1 MLMMYLLLV
10 LLNIILAFSL
20 FSWKR
25 QICEITKQISEN
37 KKLRISLSNKQ
48 IEKLAGIINEKKH
61 LEQKTNI
68 QIIQEKE
75 QLKHSIANI
84 SHDLRTPLT
93 SIQGYLTL
101 LKDCEDKEEQ
111 EHYFSVIQAKTDY
124 LTELVQI
131 FYDLSLIESDDYILG
146 IEKIDVNR
154 IVTDCLIS
162 KYNELKEL
170 SPTIKIEN
178 APVWIIGN
186 AVACKRIID
195 NLVTNAIRYSND
207 YIEIVMDADGI
218 FTVKNTTSELKNID
232 VNILF
237 QKFYTVDTSRS
248 NGNTGLGL
256 YIVKELLNKIEG
268 GIKEISYKNNILTV
282 SVYFKLYKQKC
293 DICSLGQ
300 RTI

>member
-1 MLMMYLLLV
+1 MMYLLLV

-25 QICEITKQISEN
+25 QICEITKQINEN
-37 KKLRISLSNKQ
+37 KKLRISLSSKQ
-48 IEKLAGIINEKKH
+48 IEKLAGIINEKND
-61 LEQKTNI
+61 LEQKTKVR
-68 QIIQEKE
+68 IIQEKE
-75 QLKHSIANI
+75 QLKHSIADI

-111 EHYFSVIQAKTDY
+111 EHYFSVIQAKTNY
-124 LTELVQI
+124 LTELLQI
-131 FYDLSLIESDDYILG
+131 FYDLSLIESEDYILE

-154 IVTDCLIS
+154 IVTDCLID

-170 SPTIKIEN
+170 TPTIKIEN

-195 NLVTNAIRYSND
+195 NLVTNAIRYSD
-207 YIEIVMDADGI
+207 DDIEIVMDADGI

-268 GIKEISYKNNILTV
+268 GIKEISYKNNILTI
-282 SVYFKLYKQKC
+282 SVYFKLCY
-293 DICSLGQ
+293 
-300 RTI
+300 

>member
-1 MLMMYLLLV
+1 MVYLLLV
-10 LLNIILAFSL
+10 LLNLILAFSL

-48 IEKLAGIINEKKH
+48 IEKLAGIINEKNY
-61 LEQKTNI
+61 LEQKAKI

-101 LKDCEDKEEQ
+101 LKGCEDKEEQ
-111 EHYFSVIQAKTDY
+111 EHYFSVIQAKADY
-124 LTELVQI
+124 LTELLQI
-131 FYDLSLIESDDYILG
+131 FYDLSLIESDDYIFG
-146 IEKIDVNR
+146 IEKLDVNR
-154 IVTDCLIS
+154 IVTDCLID

-170 SPTIKIEN
+170 TPSVKIEN
-178 APVWIIGN
+178 APVWVTGN
-186 AVACKRIID
+186 AVACKRIIE
-195 NLVTNAIRYSND
+195 NLVTNAIRYSNG
-207 YIEIVMDADGI
+207 YIEIVVDANGI

-237 QKFYTVDTSRS
+237 QKFYTVDTLRS

-268 GIKEISYKNNILTV
+268 GIKEVSYKNNILTI
-282 SVYFKLYKQKC
+282 SVFFKLC
-293 DICSLGQ
+293 N
-300 RTI
+300 

>member
-1 MLMMYLLLV
+1 MMYLLLV

-48 IEKLAGIINEKKH
+48 IVKLAGIINEKND
-61 LEQKTNI
+61 LEQKTKVK
-68 QIIQEKE
+68 IIQEKE

-124 LTELVQI
+124 LTELLQI

-154 IVTDCLIS
+154 IVTDCLID

-170 SPTIKIEN
+170 TPTIKIEN
-178 APVWIIGN
+178 TPVWIIGN

-195 NLVTNAIRYSND
+195 NLVTNAIRYSDD

-268 GIKEISYKNNILTV
+268 GIKEISYKNNILTI
-282 SVYFKLYKQKC
+282 SVYFKLCY
-293 DICSLGQ
+293 
-300 RTI
+300 

>member
-1 MLMMYLLLV
+1 MVYLLLV
-10 LLNIILAFSL
+10 LLNLILAFSL

-48 IEKLAGIINEKKH
+48 IEKLAGIINEKNY
-61 LEQKTNI
+61 LEQKAKI

-101 LKDCEDKEEQ
+101 LKGCEDKEEQ
-111 EHYFSVIQAKTDY
+111 EHYFSVIQAKADY
-124 LTELVQI
+124 LTELLQI
-131 FYDLSLIESDDYILG
+131 FYDLSLIESDDYIFG
-146 IEKIDVNR
+146 IEKLDVNR
-154 IVTDCLIS
+154 IVTDCLID

-170 SPTIKIEN
+170 TPSVKIEN
-178 APVWIIGN
+178 APVWVTGN

-195 NLVTNAIRYSND
+195 NLVTNAIRYSNG
-207 YIEIVMDADGI
+207 YIEIVVDANGI

-237 QKFYTVDTSRS
+237 QKFYTVDTLRS

-268 GIKEISYKNNILTV
+268 GIKEVSYKNNILTI
-282 SVYFKLYKQKC
+282 SVFFKLC
-293 DICSLGQ
+293 N
-300 RTI
+300 

>member
-1 MLMMYLLLV
+1 MMYLLLV

-48 IEKLAGIINEKKH
+48 IEKLAGIINEKND
-61 LEQKTNI
+61 LEQKTKVK
-68 QIIQEKE
+68 IIQEKE

-111 EHYFSVIQAKTDY
+111 EHYFSVIQAKTNY
-124 LTELVQI
+124 LTELLQI

-154 IVTDCLIS
+154 IVTDCLID

-170 SPTIKIEN
+170 TPTIKIEN
-178 APVWIIGN
+178 TPVWIIGN

-195 NLVTNAIRYSND
+195 NLVTNAIRYSDD

-268 GIKEISYKNNILTV
+268 GIKEISYKNNILTI
-282 SVYFKLYKQKC
+282 SVYFKLCY
-293 DICSLGQ
+293 
-300 RTI
+300 

>member
-1 MLMMYLLLV
+1 M
-10 LLNIILAFSL
+10 AFSL

-37 KKLRISLSNKQ
+37 KKLRISLSSKQ
-48 IEKLAGIINEKKH
+48 IEKLAGIINEKND
-61 LEQKTNI
+61 LEQKTKVR
-68 QIIQEKE
+68 IIQEKE
-75 QLKHSIANI
+75 QLKHSIADI

-111 EHYFSVIQAKTDY
+111 EHYFSVIQAKTNY
-124 LTELVQI
+124 LTELLQI
-131 FYDLSLIESDDYILG
+131 FYDLSLIESEDYILE

-154 IVTDCLIS
+154 IVTDCLID

-170 SPTIKIEN
+170 TPTIKIEN

-195 NLVTNAIRYSND
+195 NLVTNAIRYSD
-207 YIEIVMDADGI
+207 DDIEIVMDADGI

-268 GIKEISYKNNILTV
+268 GIKEISYKNNILTI
-282 SVYFKLYKQKC
+282 SVYFKLCY
-293 DICSLGQ
+293 
-300 RTI
+300 

>member
-1 MLMMYLLLV
+1 MMYLLLV

-48 IEKLAGIINEKKH
+48 IEKLAGIINEKND
-61 LEQKTNI
+61 LEQKTKVR
-68 QIIQEKE
+68 IIQEKE
-75 QLKHSIANI
+75 QLKHSIADI

-111 EHYFSVIQAKTDY
+111 EHYFSVIQAKTNY
-124 LTELVQI
+124 LTELLQI
-131 FYDLSLIESDDYILG
+131 FYDLSLIESEDYILE

-154 IVTDCLIS
+154 IVTDCLID

-170 SPTIKIEN
+170 TPTIKIEN
-178 APVWIIGN
+178 AHVWISGN
-186 AVACKRIID
+186 AVACQRIIE
-195 NLVTNAIRYSND
+195 NVVTNAIRYSD
-207 YIEIVMDADGI
+207 DDIGIVMDADGI

-268 GIKEISYKNNILTV
+268 GIKEISYKNNILTI
-282 SVYFKLYKQKC
+282 SVYFKLCY
-293 DICSLGQ
+293 
-300 RTI
+300 

>member
-1 MLMMYLLLV
+1 MMYLLLV

-48 IEKLAGIINEKKH
+48 IVKLAGIINEKND
-61 LEQKTNI
+61 LEQKTKVK
-68 QIIQEKE
+68 IIQEKE

-124 LTELVQI
+124 LTELLQI

-154 IVTDCLIS
+154 IVTDCLID

-170 SPTIKIEN
+170 TPTIKIEN
-178 APVWIIGN
+178 TPVWIIGN

-195 NLVTNAIRYSND
+195 NLVTNAIRYSD
-207 YIEIVMDADGI
+207 DDIEIVMDADGI

-268 GIKEISYKNNILTV
+268 GIKEISYKNNILTI
-282 SVYFKLYKQKC
+282 SVYFKLCY
-293 DICSLGQ
+293 
-300 RTI
+300 

>member
-1 MLMMYLLLV
+1 MLMVYLLLV
-10 LLNIILAFSL
+10 LLNLILAFSL

-37 KKLRISLSNKQ
+37 RKLRISLSNKQ
-48 IEKLAGIINEKKH
+48 IEKLAGIINEKNY
-61 LEQKTNI
+61 LEQKAKI

-101 LKDCEDKEEQ
+101 LKGCEDKEEQ
-111 EHYFSVIQAKTDY
+111 EHYFSVIQAKADY
-124 LTELVQI
+124 LTELLQI
-131 FYDLSLIESDDYILG
+131 FYDLSLIESDDYIFG
-146 IEKIDVNR
+146 IEKLDVNR
-154 IVTDCLIS
+154 IVTDCLID

-170 SPTIKIEN
+170 TPSVKIEN
-178 APVWIIGN
+178 APVWVTGN
-186 AVACKRIID
+186 AVACKRIIE
-195 NLVTNAIRYSND
+195 NLVTNAIRYSNG
-207 YIEIVMDADGI
+207 YIEIVVDANGI

-237 QKFYTVDTSRS
+237 QKFYTVDTLRS

-268 GIKEISYKNNILTV
+268 GIKEVSYKNNILTI
-282 SVYFKLYKQKC
+282 SVFFKLC
-293 DICSLGQ
+293 N
-300 RTI
+300 

>member
-1 MLMMYLLLV
+1 MMYLLLV

-48 IEKLAGIINEKKH
+48 IEKLAGIINEKND
-61 LEQKTNI
+61 LEQKTKVR
-68 QIIQEKE
+68 IIQEKE
-75 QLKHSIANI
+75 QLKHSIADI

-111 EHYFSVIQAKTDY
+111 EHYFSVIQAKTNY
-124 LTELVQI
+124 LTELLQI
-131 FYDLSLIESDDYILG
+131 FYDLSLIESEDYILE

-154 IVTDCLIS
+154 IVTDCLID

-170 SPTIKIEN
+170 TPTIKIEN

-195 NLVTNAIRYSND
+195 NLVTNAIRYSD
-207 YIEIVMDADGI
+207 DDIEIVMDADGI

-268 GIKEISYKNNILTV
+268 GIKEISYKNNILTI
-282 SVYFKLYKQKC
+282 SIYFNLCY
-293 DICSLGQ
+293 
-300 RTI
+300 

>member
-25 QICEITKQISEN
+25 QICEITKQFSEN

-178 APVWIIGN
+178 APVWITGN

>member
-1 MLMMYLLLV
+1 MMYLLLV

-37 KKLRISLSNKQ
+37 KKLRISLSSKQ
-48 IEKLAGIINEKKH
+48 IEKLAGIINEKND
-61 LEQKTNI
+61 LEQKTKVR
-68 QIIQEKE
+68 IIQEKE
-75 QLKHSIANI
+75 QLKHSIADI

-111 EHYFSVIQAKTDY
+111 EHYFSVIQAKTNY
-124 LTELVQI
+124 LTELLQI
-131 FYDLSLIESDDYILG
+131 FYDLSLIESEDYILE

-154 IVTDCLIS
+154 IVTDCLID

-170 SPTIKIEN
+170 TPTIKIEN

-195 NLVTNAIRYSND
+195 NLVTNAIRYSD
-207 YIEIVMDADGI
+207 DDIEIVMDADGI

-268 GIKEISYKNNILTV
+268 GIKEISYKNNILTI
-282 SVYFKLYKQKC
+282 SVYFKLCY
-293 DICSLGQ
+293 
-300 RTI
+300 

>member
-48 IEKLAGIINEKKH
+48 IEKLAGIINEKND
-61 LEQKTNI
+61 LEQKTKVR
-68 QIIQEKE
+68 IIQEKE
-75 QLKHSIANI
+75 QLKHSIADI

-111 EHYFSVIQAKTDY
+111 EHYFSVIQAKTNY
-124 LTELVQI
+124 LTELLQI
-131 FYDLSLIESDDYILG
+131 FYDLSLIESEDYILE

-154 IVTDCLIS
+154 IVTDCLID

-170 SPTIKIEN
+170 TPTIKIEN

-195 NLVTNAIRYSND
+195 NLVTNAIRYSD
-207 YIEIVMDADGI
+207 DDIEIVMDADGI

-268 GIKEISYKNNILTV
+268 GIKEISYKNNILTI
-282 SVYFKLYKQKC
+282 SVYFKLCY
-293 DICSLGQ
+293 
-300 RTI
+300 

>member
-178 APVWIIGN
+178 APVWITGN

-256 YIVKELLNKIEG
+256 YIVKELRI
-268 GIKEISYKNNILTV
+268 
-282 SVYFKLYKQKC
+282 
-293 DICSLGQ
+293 ICQ
-300 RTI
+300 ICFYCRKAD

>member
-68 QIIQEKE
+68 QIMQEKE

-178 APVWIIGN
+178 APVWITGN

-293 DICSLGQ
+293 DICSFGQ

>member
-1 MLMMYLLLV
+1 MMYLLLV
-10 LLNIILAFSL
+10 LLNIILAYSL

-37 KKLRISLSNKQ
+37 KKLRISLSNRQ
-48 IEKLAGIINEKKH
+48 IEKLAGIVNEKNY
-61 LEQKTNI
+61 LEQKTKI
-68 QIIQEKE
+68 QMIQEKE
-75 QLKHSIANI
+75 QLKQSIANI
-84 SHDLRTPLT
+84 SHDLRTTLT

-124 LTELVQI
+124 LTELLQI

-146 IEKIDVNR
+146 IEKLDVNR
-154 IVTDCLIS
+154 IVTDCLID

-170 SPTIKIEN
+170 TPTIKIEN
-178 APVWIIGN
+178 APVWITGN

-195 NLVTNAIRYSND
+195 NLVTNAIRYSNN

-218 FTVKNTTSELKNID
+218 FTVKNTTSELENID

-237 QKFYTVDTSRS
+237 RKFYTVDTSRS

-256 YIVKELLNKIEG
+256 YIVKELLSKIEG
-268 GIKEISYKNNILTV
+268 GIKEISCKNNILTI
-282 SVYFKLYKQKC
+282 SVYFKLC
-293 DICSLGQ
+293 NWC
-300 RTI
+300 

>member
-1 MLMMYLLLV
+1 MMYLLLV

-37 KKLRISLSNKQ
+37 RKLRISLSNKQ

-178 APVWIIGN
+178 APVWITGN

>member
-1 MLMMYLLLV
+1 MMYLLLV

-178 APVWIIGN
+178 APVWITGN

>member
-37 KKLRISLSNKQ
+37 KKLRISLSSKQ
-48 IEKLAGIINEKKH
+48 IEKLAGIINEKND
-61 LEQKTNI
+61 LEQKTKVR
-68 QIIQEKE
+68 IIQEKE
-75 QLKHSIANI
+75 QLKHSIADI

-111 EHYFSVIQAKTDY
+111 EHYFSVIQAKTNY
-124 LTELVQI
+124 LTELLQI
-131 FYDLSLIESDDYILG
+131 FYDLSLIESEDYILE

-154 IVTDCLIS
+154 IVTDCLID

-170 SPTIKIEN
+170 TPTIKIEN

-195 NLVTNAIRYSND
+195 NLVTNAIRYSD
-207 YIEIVMDADGI
+207 DDIEIVMDADGI

-268 GIKEISYKNNILTV
+268 GIKEISYKNNILTI
-282 SVYFKLYKQKC
+282 SVYFKLCY
-293 DICSLGQ
+293 
-300 RTI
+300 

>member
-1 MLMMYLLLV
+1 MMYLLLV

-37 KKLRISLSNKQ
+37 KKLRISLSSKQ
-48 IEKLAGIINEKKH
+48 IEKLAGIINEKND
-61 LEQKTNI
+61 LEQKTKVR
-68 QIIQEKE
+68 IIQEKE
-75 QLKHSIANI
+75 QLKHSIADI

-111 EHYFSVIQAKTDY
+111 EHYFSVIQAKTNY
-124 LTELVQI
+124 LTELLQI

-154 IVTDCLIS
+154 IVTDCLID

-170 SPTIKIEN
+170 TPTIKIEN

-195 NLVTNAIRYSND
+195 NLVTNAIRYSDD

-268 GIKEISYKNNILTV
+268 GIKEISYKNNILTI
-282 SVYFKLYKQKC
+282 SVYFKLCY
-293 DICSLGQ
+293 
-300 RTI
+300 

>member
-1 MLMMYLLLV
+1 MMYLLLV

-48 IEKLAGIINEKKH
+48 IEKLADIINEKKH

-154 IVTDCLIS
+154 IVTDCLIN

-178 APVWIIGN
+178 APVWITGN

-268 GIKEISYKNNILTV
+268 GIKEISYKNNILTI
-282 SVYFKLYKQKC
+282 SIYFNLCY
-293 DICSLGQ
+293 
-300 RTI
+300 

>member
-1 MLMMYLLLV
+1 MMYLLLV

-178 APVWIIGN
+178 APVWITGN

-195 NLVTNAIRYSND
+195 NLATNAIRYSND

>member
-1 MLMMYLLLV
+1 MMYLLLV

-154 IVTDCLIS
+154 IVTDCLID

-170 SPTIKIEN
+170 TPTIKIEN
-178 APVWIIGN
+178 TPVWIIGN

>member
-178 APVWIIGN
+178 APVWITGN

-268 GIKEISYKNNILTV
+268 GIKEISYKNNILTI
-282 SVYFKLYKQKC
+282 SVYFKLCY
-293 DICSLGQ
+293 
-300 RTI
+300 